1 MAGIQLNTRLTMF
14 CDPYMSSFTKK
25 TELATLQTAALL
37 TFLEVNGSP
46 QNIDRSYL

>member
-14 CDPYMSSFTKK
+14 CDPYMSSFTKRA
-25 TELATLQTAALL
+25 ELATLQTAALF